1 MWDSDAAC
9 RVAGRKLPLCG
20 YIAAISLSGG
30 PSGIELPMI
39 CVPKE
44 IATQNDEAGHQ
55 ESSR

>member
-20 YIAAISLSGG
+20 YIAVISLSGT
-30 PSGIELPMI
+30 PSGVELAVI
-39 CVPKE
+39 GIPKE
-44 IATQNDEAGHQ
+44 IAAQSNEAGHQ